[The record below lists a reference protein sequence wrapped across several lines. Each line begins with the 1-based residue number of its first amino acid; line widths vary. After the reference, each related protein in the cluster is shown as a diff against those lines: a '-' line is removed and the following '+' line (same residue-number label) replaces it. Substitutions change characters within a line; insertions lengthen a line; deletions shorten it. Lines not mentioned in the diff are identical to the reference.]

1 MNSFDTV
8 CEHILT
14 EAKKNSDE
22 EIIHDFIETRRK
34 GAKRIEEQA
43 RAKGGASEL
52 TAIHFAAK
60 QTPYRDALP
69 YADRK
74 TRDSYYAKKVTDL
87 LLKLKGWQSMSQKE
101 FQVIMGKIE
110 AWGEVALESK
120 KPKQY

>member
-1 MNSFDTV
+1 MNSFDAV

-14 EAKKNSDE
+14 EAKRTSDE
-22 EIIHDFIETRRK
+22 EIIHDFIEARRK
-34 GAKRIEEQA
+34 GAKRVEEQA
-43 RAKGGASEL
+43 RAKGGVAEL

-74 TRDSYYAKKVTDL
+74 TRDSYYSKKVTDL
-87 LLKLKGWQSMSQKE
+87 LLKLKGWQSMSQRE

-110 AWGEVALESK
+110 AWGEIALESK